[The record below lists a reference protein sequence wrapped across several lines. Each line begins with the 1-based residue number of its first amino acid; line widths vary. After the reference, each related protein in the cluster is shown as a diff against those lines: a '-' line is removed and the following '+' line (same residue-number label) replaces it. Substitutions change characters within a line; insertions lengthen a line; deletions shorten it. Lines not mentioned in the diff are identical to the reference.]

1 MQKLCEPNIEKNTF
15 YIKAMPIL
23 CKNSANRIQKKF
35 TYFSKVQPILC
46 KDNGFLRTLHICCD
60 NSFMLK

>member
-1 MQKLCEPNIEKNTF
+1 MQKLCEPNIEKVTF
-15 YIKAMPIL
+15 YIEAMPV
-23 CKNSANRIQKKF
+23 F
-35 TYFSKVQPILC
+35 C

>member
-15 YIKAMPIL
+15 YIEAMTIL